1 MNVKRKV
8 VEHSMTSV
16 NHIRNIQKSARMTD
30 ATFERDMILQGKER
44 NSARVRIIGNIKIIY
59 RIEVIIWND

>member
-1 MNVKRKV
+1 
-8 VEHSMTSV
+8 MTSV
-16 NHIRNIQKSARMTD
+16 NHIRNIQKIARMTE